1 MKRSQVFFTDFR
13 TKFHGTGLADKL
25 QRLMKFS
32 GFESIDFKDK
42 FVAIK
47 IHFGEAGNLS
57 YLRPQYAKA
66 VADYVRELGGKP
78 FLTDCNTL
86 YAGSR
91 KNALEH
97 LDTAAMNGFNYET
110 TGCRIIIADG
120 LKGNDEVAVP
130 VPNHIHCPTAK
141 IGRAVMDADIII
153 SLSHFK
159 GHEIMGVGGAIKNVG
174 MGCGSRAGK
183 MEMHSDGKPLLDK
196 ERCIGCGICQKHCAH
211 GALTKSGGKMSI
223 DRSKCAGC
231 GSCIAVCPRDA
242 LESSWDQGSRLL
254 NEKTAEYAAAVLA
267 NRPHFHIALLCDISP
282 NCDCHGEN
290 DTPILPDIGMLA
302 GFDPVALDVAG
313 CDLCNQAPRLDH
325 TWMDKCGNSGDVFN
339 DAHPDTVW
347 RSAIDHALKIGLG
360 SDQYELVTMKL

>member
-1 MKRSQVFFTDFR
+1 MDVSKVFFTDFR
-13 TKFHGTGLADKL
+13 TEFHGAGLCVKL
-25 QRLMKFS
+25 RRLMKLA
-32 GFESIDFKDK
+32 GFESIDFTDK
-42 FVAIK
+42 FAAIK
-47 IHFGEAGNLS
+47 MHFGEAGNLA
-57 YLRPQYAKA
+57 YLRPQYARA

-97 LDTAAMNGFNYET
+97 LETAAANGFNQIT
-110 TGCRIIIADG
+110 TGCQIIISDG
-120 LKGNDEVAVP
+120 LKGNDEVDAP
-130 VPNHIHCPTAK
+130 VPNFIHCPTAK
-141 IGRAVMDADIII
+141 IGRAVMDADVVI

-183 MEMHSDGKPLLDK
+183 MEMHSDGKPLLDP
-196 ERCIGCGICQKHCAH
+196 ERCVGCGICQKHCAH
-211 GALTKSGGKMSI
+211 GALTRVGKKMTI
-223 DRSKCAGC
+223 DHAKCAGC

-242 LESSWDQGSRLL
+242 LASSWNFGSRLL

-267 NRPHFHIALLCDISP
+267 GRPHFHISLLCDISP

-302 GFDPVALDVAG
+302 SFDPVAIDVAA
-313 CDLCNQAPRLDH
+313 CDLCNRTPRLKH
-325 TWMDKCGNSGDVFN
+325 TWMDDRPDSGDLFN
-339 DAHPDTVW
+339 DAHGDTLW
-347 RSAIDHALKIGLG
+347 RSGIDHAVKIGLG
-360 SDQYELVTMKL
+360 SERYELVTMK